1 MKLAGIARTCAIAFV
16 FVLAPALASAEP
28 GCATQCRTG
37 GKVTL
42 QSNAGQSVQFDVPS
56 GPYVAADG
64 TITIYPE
71 ETLVFRAA
79 GASDGLQALV
89 FVRLGASA
97 APKNVPPGDSSFQ
110 GDARTSVVH
119 DPKTGEN
126 VYEVREGSP
135 FAEGGTAEEH
145 LKGEPEGTVIVS
157 YHQAVGRPDM
167 VLRVEHNLPGML
179 KYDAFMERLS
189 PRGAAAAEA
198 TSTCPVRSLLVGQE
212 TWPYPLGA
220 ISMRNFRLLK
230 ENAPFSCD

>member
-1 MKLAGIARTCAIAFV
+1 LQVAV
-16 FVLAPALASAEP
+16 PAS
-28 GCATQCRTG
+28 
-37 GKVTL
+37 
-42 QSNAGQSVQFDVPS
+42 
-56 GPYVAADG
+56 PYVAADG

-79 GASDGLQALV
+79 GPPDGPLTLV
-89 FVRLGASA
+89 FVREGVSQ
-97 APKNVPPGDSSFQ
+97 APKNIPPSDASFQ
-110 GDARTSVVH
+110 GDAKTTVVH

-126 VYEVREGSP
+126 VYGIYAGSR
-135 FAEGGTAEEH
+135 FIEGGTAEEH

-167 VLRVEHNLPGML
+167 VLRVDHNLPGML

-189 PRGAAAAEA
+189 PSGPTAAEA
-198 TSTCPVRSLLVGQE
+198 TSTCPVHTVVAGQE

-230 ENAPFSCD
+230 EDAPFNCD